1 MAAPRVRVGSLGGTI
16 AMTSSSAGQG
26 VTPTLTAADL
36 VAAVRA
42 LAEVAELEA
51 HTLRNEPSAW
61 FGPSEVLEA
70 LAWARGQ
77 AEHCDGVVL
86 VQGTDTI
93 EETSYLLDLHWDAP
107 QPLVVTGAMRSPATP
122 GADGPANLVAAA
134 VVAGAPASRGLG
146 VLVVLDDDVHA
157 ASRVRKSDSTSTSAF
172 SSVPH
177 GALGRVHERSVTYV
191 NRPTRWPALPAP
203 SLGRDPRIALLET
216 HLGDDGSL
224 LRAVVEAGDDG
235 VVLAAFGVGHVS
247 AGLAAAVSE
256 AVERCPVV
264 LSSRTGSGPV
274 LRSTYGFVGSEQDLL
289 GRGVVPS
296 GWIDA
301 RKSRLLLWSLL
312 AEGAPADVVRRVV
325 DERGAAPGG
334 PSAP

>member
-16 AMTSSSAGQG
+16 AMTSGAAGKG

-36 VAAVRA
+36 VAAVPV

-61 FGPSEVLEA
+61 FGPAEVLEA
-70 LAWARGQ
+70 LAWARGA
-77 AEHCDGVVL
+77 AEDADGVVL

-93 EETSYLLDLHWDAP
+93 EETSYLLDLHFDAT
-107 QPLVVTGAMRSPATP
+107 QPLVVTGAMRSPALP
-122 GADGPANLVAAA
+122 GADGPANLVASA
-134 VVAGAPASRGLG
+134 VVAGAAASRGLG

-172 SSVPH
+172 SSAPH
-177 GALGRVHERSVTYV
+177 GALGRVHERTVTYV
-191 NRPTRWPALPAP
+191 NRPSRWPALPAP
-203 SLGRDPRIALLET
+203 LPGREPRVALLET
-216 HLGDDGSL
+216 HLGDDGAL
-224 LRAVVEAGDDG
+224 LRTVVEAGYDG

-247 AGLAAAVSE
+247 TGLAAAVSE
-256 AVERCPVV
+256 AVTRCPLV
-264 LSSRTGSGPV
+264 LASRTGSGPV
-274 LRSTYGFVGSEQDLL
+274 LHHTYGFVGSESDLIE
-289 GRGVVPS
+289 RGAVPA

-312 AEGAPADVVRRVV
+312 AADASADTVRRTFA
-325 DERGAAPGG
+325 ERGAAPGG
-334 PSAP
+334 PDHS